1 MKTQELLELAALDAL
16 GLLDEGER
24 EAFDIAFRAAA
35 PALQA
40 QIRREQTRIAGDD
53 SLLPKIEAPLGLKA
67 RVMAAWREAV
77 DKVADRSRTRRLVGA
92 LTLMPSRGVS
102 PLWRAGAIGC
112 AAASVVLAVA
122 MFNIRGHFNEAQ
134 LAANSI
140 NAAEVWRKEFG
151 ATFERAFFAPGT
163 DFVQFDAS
171 AADVKAQAV
180 MLVDAESMTAQL
192 YLRELPPG
200 VGSYMLVALDAD
212 GKPLVDEAGE
222 PVRVICEIRPTSLES
237 GSIFNN
243 KVKLGDRGSVG
254 LVVTGQSPSD
264 TKVLLRSRNL

>member
-1 MKTQELLELAALDAL
+1 MKTHELLELAALDAL
-16 GLLDEGER
+16 GLLDEVER
-24 EAFDIAFRAAA
+24 DAFDAAFRAAP

-53 SLLPKIEAPLGLKA
+53 TLLPRVEAPIGLKA
-67 RVMAAWREAV
+67 RVMAAWRDAVEAMSS
-77 DKVADRSRTRRLVGA
+77 RSRAKRLVA
-92 LTLMPSRGVS
+92 SLTLMPSRGVS

-122 MFNIRGHFNEAQ
+122 MFTIRGQFNEVKA
-134 LAANSI
+134 AANSI

-163 DFVQFDAS
+163 SFVQFDANG
-171 AADVKAQAV
+171 AEVKAQAV
-180 MLVDAESMTAQL
+180 MLVDATNNTAQL

-200 VGSYMLVALDAD
+200 VGSLMLVALGPD
-212 GKPLVDEAGE
+212 GAPLLNERNE
-222 PVRVICEIRPTSLES
+222 PTQIICEIVPTNLQS

-243 KVKLGDRGSVG
+243 KVKLGDGGSVG
-254 LVVTGQSPSD
+254 LVTTGDSPSD
-264 TKVLLRSRNL
+264 MKVLLRSRSL